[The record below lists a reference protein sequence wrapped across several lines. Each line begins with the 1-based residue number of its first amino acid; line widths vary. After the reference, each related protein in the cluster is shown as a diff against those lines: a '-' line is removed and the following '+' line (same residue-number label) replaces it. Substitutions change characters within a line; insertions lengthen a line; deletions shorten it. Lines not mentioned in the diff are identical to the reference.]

1 VFVEQVTKSVE
12 DDIQLS
18 LEDAP
23 DALTYSLAL
32 PMSLS
37 RLCRNNCP
45 YCGFR
50 KRDSLM
56 VPYSTI
62 KLCKQARAEGARE
75 VLYISGERPDKFP
88 HVRALLDL
96 WGFESYVDYVYTI
109 SELGFLEGFIPV
121 VELGFLSPV
130 ELKRLYEVAAVCRIM
145 LDSVD
150 EAHVAKI
157 YPESPGKR
165 LELRLKVVEWAGKL
179 GFPINTGIMVGIGE
193 SASHRRDVM
202 KEIASLHK
210 QYGHIHE
217 FTLQNFSPEPGTK
230 FEGHSPTS
238 KKDMLAAL
246 EVAKNLLPSDIAV
259 TVPLELNPDI
269 EPFIQAGVRDLGRI
283 YVGRNPSYG
292 RNQALSM
299 SQLTEIAER
308 NGLRLHQRL
317 PIKKSFIKQGR
328 YSKKL
333 GQLLDGYRYK
343 IKKELQEKPK
353 AAA

>member
-1 VFVEQVTKSVE
+1 MEQVSKPVE
-12 DDIQLS
+12 EEIQLA

-37 RLCRNNCP
+37 RLCRNACP
-45 YCGFR
+45 YCVFR

-62 KLCKQARAEGARE
+62 RLCKHARAEGARE
-75 VLYISGERPDKFP
+75 VMYISGERPDKFP

-96 WGFESYVDYVYTI
+96 WGFESYVDYVYTV
-109 SELGFLEGFIPV
+109 SELGFLEGLLPV

-150 EAHVAKI
+150 PTHVAKV

-165 LELRLKVVEWAGKL
+165 LDLRLKVIEWAGKL
-179 GFPINTGIMVGIGE
+179 GFPVNTGIMVGIGE
-193 SASHRRDVM
+193 SAAHRREVM
-202 KEIASLHK
+202 KEVAALHK
-210 QYGHIHE
+210 EYGHIHE
-217 FTLQNFSPEPGTK
+217 FTLQNFSPEAGTPFAGK
-230 FEGHSPTS
+230 SPVS
-238 KKDMLAAL
+238 KKDMLATF
-246 EVAKNLLPSDIAV
+246 EYAKTILPADVSV
-259 TVPLELNPDI
+259 TVPLDLNPDI
-269 EPFIQAGVRDLGRI
+269 ADFLRAGMRDLGRI
-283 YVGRNPSYG
+283 YVGRNPAYATNYAPSFA
-292 RNQALSM
+292 ALG
-299 SQLTEIAER
+299 EIAADL
-308 NGLRLHQRL
+308 GLRLHQRL

-343 IKKELQEKPK
+343 IKKESEKAK
-353 AAA
+353 SVV